1 MVTEKNSSFR
11 VRFQGMGDCTLNHY
25 YLSGS
30 DAKLSRRPVCCQPVA

>member
-30 DAKLSRRPVCCQPVA
+30 DAKRPLCCQPVA